1 MSKASK
7 QQRSRHHGGNFGAE
21 RFGHRVSQGRAA
33 RGGLLSTRGT
43 FGAIFAVAAAALVL
57 AASLAGPSN
66 AAPFTQRSGSN
77 YIAWEAEDYHSLTS
91 VIAANGFSIV
101 SDAGASHGQAIESSG
116 SHYTTPPGGDIA
128 AYQLQFDAEGTYRL
142 YFRRINS
149 PSGDSLFRGPDFDED
164 PAVPPS
170 PHVRYDLN
178 WTWLEDDWAPPTG
191 YPARYTVE
199 AGDLGSTLELRIGS
213 REVGHRIDRFVLST
227 DTGLSDAQLDAL
239 ANWNELIRAIGD
251 GDWSDGGN
259 WEYGTPGPGM
269 FTYLGEGHTLGFTT
283 GSQAARVLAIG
294 YDNEGRAGDGTLNQ
308 SGGDMTVSDR
318 LDIGNVL
325 NGGAS
330 IAGEYNVSGGTL
342 TIGSSTDRADLW
354 LGVNT
359 AGTDDDASGT
369 LDLSGATQFD
379 AHLDTLKLGEVTK
392 AASSGTGKGTLKLA
406 ATNNIDATQIIISD
420 SQMYQS
426 TQPLSSIEL
435 GNVNN
440 IATDLL
446 MVGGSRSRAE
456 LSFAGGT
463 GTLTLGG
470 SSGAKAELRVAY
482 TDLDTSNTGIADMDL
497 TGGVFNATLS
507 DITIGYHKSK
517 TGTDTGTLTFDD
529 GTITADS
536 LTVGTGGVSHNGKAN
551 ANGTMTMRGGDF
563 STGAAVLGEGAGKG
577 TGTVN
582 VEGGS
587 FTASSLAL
595 GQGATDATYGDGT
608 AAGTLNVAG
617 GTVQINGD
625 ASLGTGT
632 ASSTGQISMTGG
644 TMTVTGDVT
653 NGVGTGT
660 IGVEAGTLAV
670 TGDLDVDYLA
680 TVGTAG
686 RTGSVSAGGAVS
698 IGASGTM
705 NIGLTDTA
713 VSSATLGTADF
724 SNADSVWIDL
734 DRLEVGILRH
744 DVNETVTG
752 TLRLSNTGSN
762 TVQATEIMLGES
774 TAGWSP
780 AVRGNL
786 HLGADNTIR
795 ADRIYVGNQKAAGAI
810 DIAAGGTLNLEGLS
824 GAETDLYIGYCN
836 NATTSA
842 VNHGVV
848 DLSGGSVH
856 ATLDELV
863 VGYHL
868 YPWNHQVNGRG
879 WGELTIDDGAVQANT
894 VTIGSGDVDPPNQD
908 YDDPAHG
915 RGVGTVTLNGGE
927 FEATTIALGVGSPR
941 AEGTLNLS
949 GATLKA
955 DTIDDGV
962 GTAHFNFTD
971 GVLSVGTFGFDL
983 VQDGGTL
990 APGSSVGT
998 TLIEGDYTLNAGE
1011 LSLEL
1016 DGRAG
1021 PGVAGGHDQ
1030 LIVQGDVTLA
1040 GGTLE
1045 LLLGFDPA
1053 TTAGLGSFVLVDN
1066 QGSNPVDGIFAGLP
1080 QLAQLAFDVGGET
1093 YEATLNYYGGDGND
1107 IVLSR
1112 VPEPA
1117 ALGLLGLGVFGLLM
1131 WRGRRRK

>member
-1 MSKASK
+1 
-7 QQRSRHHGGNFGAE
+7 
-21 RFGHRVSQGRAA
+21 V
-33 RGGLLSTRGT
+33 
-43 FGAIFAVAAAALVL
+43 
-57 AASLAGPSN
+57 
-66 AAPFTQRSGSN
+66 
-77 YIAWEAEDYHSLTS
+77 
-91 VIAANGFSIV
+91 
-101 SDAGASHGQAIESSG
+101 
-116 SHYTTPPGGDIA
+116 
-128 AYQLQFDAEGTYRL
+128 
-142 YFRRINS
+142 
-149 PSGDSLFRGPDFDED
+149 
-164 PAVPPS
+164 
-170 PHVRYDLN
+170 
-178 WTWLEDDWAPPTG
+178 
-191 YPARYTVE
+191 
-199 AGDLGSTLELRIGS
+199 
-213 REVGHRIDRFVLST
+213 
-227 DTGLSDAQLDAL
+227 
-239 ANWNELIRAIGD
+239 
-251 GDWSDGGN
+251 
-259 WEYGTPGPGM
+259 
-269 FTYLGEGHTLGFTT
+269 
-283 GSQAARVLAIG
+283 
-294 YDNEGRAGDGTLNQ
+294 
-308 SGGDMTVSDR
+308 
-318 LDIGNVL
+318 
-325 NGGAS
+325 
-330 IAGEYNVSGGTL
+330 
-342 TIGSSTDRADLW
+342 
-354 LGVNT
+354 
-359 AGTDDDASGT
+359 
-369 LDLSGATQFD
+369 
-379 AHLDTLKLGEVTK
+379 
-392 AASSGTGKGTLKLA
+392 
-406 ATNNIDATQIIISD
+406 
-420 SQMYQS
+420 
-426 TQPLSSIEL
+426 
-435 GNVNN
+435 
-440 IATDLL
+440 
-446 MVGGSRSRAE
+446 
-456 LSFAGGT
+456 
-463 GTLTLGG
+463 
-470 SSGAKAELRVAY
+470 
-482 TDLDTSNTGIADMDL
+482 
-497 TGGVFNATLS
+497 
-507 DITIGYHKSK
+507 
-517 TGTDTGTLTFDD
+517 
-529 GTITADS
+529 
-536 LTVGTGGVSHNGKAN
+536 
-551 ANGTMTMRGGDF
+551 
-563 STGAAVLGEGAGKG
+563 
-577 TGTVN
+577 
-582 VEGGS
+582 
-587 FTASSLAL
+587 
-595 GQGATDATYGDGT
+595 
-608 AAGTLNVAG
+608 
-617 GTVQINGD
+617 
-625 ASLGTGT
+625 
-632 ASSTGQISMTGG
+632 
-644 TMTVTGDVT
+644 
-653 NGVGTGT
+653 
-660 IGVEAGTLAV
+660 
-670 TGDLDVDYLA
+670 
-680 TVGTAG
+680 
-686 RTGSVSAGGAVS
+686 
-698 IGASGTM
+698 
-705 NIGLTDTA
+705 
-713 VSSATLGTADF
+713 GTADF

-848 DLSGGSVH
+848 DLSGGTVH